1 MTSAAVIPFNS
12 ASRTN
17 GRTDDGLAPPHD
29 LDAEAACLS
38 AVMIDATAL
47 GKLSFLEPEHF
58 YSEAHA
64 RIFEAARWLEAN
76 FTPID
81 ILTVATRLKDTSR
94 IAQVGGFVYLT
105 EVLSAA
111 PAVANVVAY
120 GKPVR
125 DKWRIRQ
132 LAEVCRRA
140 TVGAYHDYGDAQA
153 FIEETERAVFELA
166 QISDAS
172 SAVEAG
178 TVLKDVV
185 ADMMAASARGDGL
198 AGLSTGFAKVD
209 RLTGG
214 LKPGDLD
221 VVAARTGM
229 GKTAYALNVGMN
241 VASNGDG
248 VGVFSMEMPRKQ
260 CALRMVCARGKID
273 VMRAQRGELSQ
284 SEWNRFQTAGMEI
297 AGFPAPMFIDDTPS
311 MSVLDIISKA
321 RRLRVQL
328 ERQKKRLGLIIVD
341 HLGLLRPLQRRA
353 NREQDVAEAS
363 RGLKLLAMD
372 MKIPV
377 MALVQ
382 VSREAEKE
390 KDKRPQLRHLRESG
404 AIEQDA
410 DRISFIYRE
419 DYYAKRDTG
428 GHKYRD
434 NLAEIIIAKQRNGP
448 DGMAKL
454 GFDREYTNFFNL
466 SAVDE

>member
-1 MTSAAVIPFNS
+1 
-12 ASRTN
+12 
-17 GRTDDGLAPPHD
+17 
-29 LDAEAACLS
+29 
-38 AVMIDATAL
+38 MIDATAL

-229 GKTAYALNVGMN
+229 GKTAYALNVCLT
-241 VASNGDG
+241 S
-248 VGVFSMEMPRKQ
+248 
-260 CALRMVCARGKID
+260 I
-273 VMRAQRGELSQ
+273 
-284 SEWNRFQTAGMEI
+284 
-297 AGFPAPMFIDDTPS
+297 
-311 MSVLDIISKA
+311 
-321 RRLRVQL
+321 
-328 ERQKKRLGLIIVD
+328 
-341 HLGLLRPLQRRA
+341 
-353 NREQDVAEAS
+353 
-363 RGLKLLAMD
+363 
-372 MKIPV
+372 
-377 MALVQ
+377 
-382 VSREAEKE
+382 
-390 KDKRPQLRHLRESG
+390 
-404 AIEQDA
+404 
-410 DRISFIYRE
+410 
-419 DYYAKRDTG
+419 
-428 GHKYRD
+428 
-434 NLAEIIIAKQRNGP
+434 
-448 DGMAKL
+448 
-454 GFDREYTNFFNL
+454 TNSL
-466 SAVDE
+466 